1 LTFIV
6 VAVSIMMALHGRMN
20 DELERI
26 WKEVAMD

>member
-1 LTFIV
+1 LKLIAM
-6 VAVSIMMALHGRMN
+6 AVSIMMALDGRMN